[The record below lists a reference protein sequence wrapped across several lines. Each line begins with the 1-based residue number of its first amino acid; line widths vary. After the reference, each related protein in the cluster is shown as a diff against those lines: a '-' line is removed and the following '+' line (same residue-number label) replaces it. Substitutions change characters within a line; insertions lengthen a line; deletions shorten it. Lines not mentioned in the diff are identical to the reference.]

1 MQDRRIGLEQE
12 FFLVDKD
19 GIISNRADEFLQKCG
34 ALAEEGGL
42 DPGCFEPECAKS
54 LVEVSTPPATSLEE
68 LSGYYLGSL
77 DVALRSAGEIGLR
90 LYPLA
95 TYPLPFTPDLRKK
108 THYRIQSKT
117 LRPEKFLHA
126 GRCAGAHLHLE
137 VAPDI
142 VDPRVGV
149 SYDSTPQDRQELLN
163 VYNLAT
169 ALDPAII
176 ALTRACPFYEGRRTE
191 IAART
196 AYYRGDPWLAPYGL
210 YGQLEEVGGLRPY
223 AKDASR
229 LVELQFGRYH
239 AWLSAMDRSG
249 VERRLFFEAGDGMLD
264 AAWNP
269 VRLNAHG
276 TVELRGIDGGY
287 PATVLEVTALV
298 TGAARRVRDE
308 GLTVTPA
315 DGLETFEVEGRSLL
329 VPEFDTVSVDLFREA
344 ATLGV
349 ESKKISSYL
358 DSIFEF
364 AGASAGTFAKRS
376 FEGLKPDG
384 EYRCTET
391 KILENFGVE
400 VSRESGLQLVSEACN
415 RLEEQVRSLQKSIQA
430 SEETTSTKA
439 DPQKAGLQ

>member
-12 FFLVDKD
+12 FFLVDED
-19 GIISNRADEFLQKCG
+19 GVISNRADEFLQKCG
-34 ALAEEGGL
+34 ALAGEGL

-68 LSGYYLGSL
+68 LSGYYLNSMG
-77 DVALRSAGEIGLR
+77 VALRSAGEIGLR

-95 TYPLPFTPDLRKK
+95 TYPLSFTPDLREE
-108 THYRIQSKT
+108 THYRIQSMT
-117 LRPEKFLHA
+117 LGPEKFLHA

-137 VAPDI
+137 VAPDT

-149 SYDSTPQDRQELLN
+149 AYSSTTEARQELLN

-176 ALTRACPFYEGRRTE
+176 ALTRACPFYEGRLAE

-223 AKDASR
+223 AEDTPR
-229 LVELQFGRYH
+229 LVELQFERYY

-249 VERRLFFEAGDGMLD
+249 VDRRLFFEAGDGMLD

-276 TVELRGIDGGY
+276 TVELRSIDGGY
-287 PATVLEVTALV
+287 PATVLEVAALV
-298 TGAARRVRDE
+298 TGVARRVRDE
-308 GLTVTPA
+308 GLTVTPME
-315 DGLETFEVEGRSLL
+315 GIETFEVEDRNLF
-329 VPEFDTVSVDLFREA
+329 VPGFDSVSVDLFREA

-349 ESKKISSYL
+349 ESGRIHAYL

-364 AGASAGTFAKRS
+364 AGAYARASAGTFAGGS
-376 FEGLKPDG
+376 FEDLKPGG

-391 KILENFGVE
+391 EILENFGAE
-400 VSRESGLQLVSEACN
+400 VSRESGLQLVREACD
-415 RLEEQVRSLQKSIQA
+415 RLEEQVQSLQKPVQESK
-430 SEETTSTKA
+430 ETTSA
-439 DPQKAGLQ
+439 KAGCQ

>member
-12 FFLVDKD
+12 FFLVDED
-19 GIISNRADEFLQKCG
+19 GVISNRADEFLRKCG
-34 ALAEEGGL
+34 TLAEEEGL

-68 LSGYYLGSL
+68 LSVSYLDSL
-77 DVALRSAGEIGLR
+77 GVALRSAGEIGLR

-95 TYPLPFTPDLRKK
+95 TYPLPFTPDLREE
-108 THYRIQSKT
+108 THYRIQSMT
-117 LRPEKFLHA
+117 LGPEKFLHA

-137 VAPDI
+137 VAPDT

-149 SYDSTPQDRQELLN
+149 AYDSTMEARQELLN
-163 VYNLAT
+163 IYNLAT

-176 ALTRACPFYEGRRTE
+176 ALTRACPFYEGRMTE
-191 IAART
+191 MAART

-210 YGQLEEVGGLRPY
+210 YGQLKEIGGLRPY
-223 AKDASR
+223 AEDIPG
-229 LVELQFGRYH
+229 LVELQFGRYY

-249 VERRLFFEAGDGMLD
+249 VDRRLFFEAGDSMLD

-287 PATVLEVTALV
+287 PATVLEVAALI

-308 GLTVTPA
+308 GLTVTPVE
-315 DGLETFEVEGRSLL
+315 GPTTFEVEDRSLL
-329 VPEFDTVSVDLFREA
+329 VPGFESLGGDLFREA

-349 ESKKISSYL
+349 GSARIHAYL

-364 AGASAGTFAKRS
+364 AGMSDGAPDGVS
-376 FEGLKPDG
+376 FEALKPGD

-391 KILENFGVE
+391 EILEDFGVE
-400 VSRESGLQLVSEACN
+400 VSEETGLRLVREACEK
-415 RLEEQVRSLQKSIQA
+415 LERQVQDLQKSEKQPPRKLA
-430 SEETTSTKA
+430 ANEN
-439 DPQKAGLQ
+439 